1 MLRVKVKKKK
11 NTAATKSVASLLLS
25 LFMKRCSTTVMY
37 YLCECAFG
45 ALRIVTVRFDRLAD
59 VGVKRLDL
67 DCLA

>member
-1 MLRVKVKKKK
+1 M
-11 NTAATKSVASLLLS
+11 
-25 LFMKRCSTTVMY
+25 MY

-45 ALRIVTVRFDRLAD
+45 ALRIVTVRFDGLAD